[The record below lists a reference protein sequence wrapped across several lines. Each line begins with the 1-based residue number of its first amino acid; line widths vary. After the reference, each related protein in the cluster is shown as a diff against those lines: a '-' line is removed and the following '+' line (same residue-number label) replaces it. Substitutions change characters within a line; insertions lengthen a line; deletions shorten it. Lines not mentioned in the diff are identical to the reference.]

1 MNVQISWQGHR
12 SFRGTSGSGHVVD
25 MDGDPAHGGRNL
37 AARPM
42 EMVLLGLG
50 GCTAY
55 DVVGMLET
63 AREPLEALEVEI
75 DAERAEDIP
84 QVFTKIHLRFRV
96 TGKDLSRAKVQRS
109 IDLSAEKYCSAS
121 RMLESTATITHELIL
136 NGE

>member
-1 MNVQISWQGHR
+1 MKARVDWRGHR
-12 SFRGTSGSGHVVD
+12 SFRGASGSGHAVD

-42 EMVLLGLG
+42 ELMLLGLG

-63 AREPLEALEVEI
+63 AREPLEALAVEI
-75 DAERAEDIP
+75 EAERAVDIP
-84 QVFTKIHLRFRV
+84 QVFTRIHLRFLV
-96 TGKDLSRAKVQRS
+96 TGAGLARAKVQRS
-109 IDLSAEKYCSAS
+109 IELSAQKYCSAS
-121 RMLESTATITHELIL
+121 RMLESTATITHELVL

>member
-1 MNVQISWQGHR
+1 MKAHVAWRGHR
-12 SFRGTSGSGHVVD
+12 SFEGASGSGHAVA

-42 EMVLLGLG
+42 ELILLGLG

-63 AREPLEALEVEI
+63 AREPLQALEVEI
-75 DAERAEDIP
+75 EAERAADIP
-84 QVFTKIHLRFRV
+84 QVFTRIHLRFLV
-96 TGKDLSRAKVQRS
+96 TGKGLSRAKVQRS
-109 IDLSAEKYCSAS
+109 IDLSAQKYCSAS
-121 RMLESTATITHELIL
+121 RMLESTAAITHELVL